1 MESQLAELRRLASR
15 AENKRTETGIPRV
28 GMVKGPI
35 PQHELTAVFDPMINV
50 ILSGSKSLTIGNAT
64 LLYDPATYFVMT
76 LDLPAVGALHPA
88 PSGEPYLAVSLT
100 IDPQVVGSML
110 AGAGAPAPEETS
122 SGSFSVASVT
132 PELLDAW
139 VRMLRLIDRPS
150 EIPIL
155 APVFEREILYRV
167 LQGPHGSKLREIAMP
182 DTALSRI
189 SLAIQW
195 IRDNFTD
202 VLRVELLAEIAA
214 MSTSAFHRHFKSA
227 TSMSPLQFQKRIR
240 LLQARTLLMGGGRTT
255 SAVALDVGYESGSQF
270 SREYSRFFGTPPA
283 ADTDAV
289 MRSLGCAA

>member
-1 MESQLAELRRLASR
+1 
-15 AENKRTETGIPRV
+15 
-28 GMVKGPI
+28 
-35 PQHELTAVFDPMINV
+35 
-50 ILSGSKSLTIGNAT
+50 
-64 LLYDPATYFVMT
+64 
-76 LDLPAVGALHPA
+76 
-88 PSGEPYLAVSLT
+88 
-100 IDPQVVGSML
+100 
-110 AGAGAPAPEETS
+110 
-122 SGSFSVASVT
+122 VT

-139 VRMLRLIDRPS
+139 VRMLRLIDRPA

-167 LQGPHGSKLREIAMP
+167 LQGPHGSKLRDIAMP

-195 IRDNFTD
+195 IRDNFTE

-214 MSTSAFHRHFKSA
+214 MSTSAFHRHFKAA